1 MLQHWEFFVILT
13 LIFNVLFTQFYKKTT
28 ITVRKEGALT
38 VLLEW
43 LGSFCLL
50 FFLPFFSF
58 KFPNTLK
65 IFLYF
70 GIILLLYTISDR
82 ISTTVRRG
90 VEASVYGIIRQLS
103 SVFLFFFGIIFAK
116 EKMTIFS
123 LMGALLL
130 LLANFILLY
139 QKGKISFNRAIKLGI
154 LGSFIYAVAL
164 FIDINIAS
172 YFNLAFYVI
181 LSLFIPSLIILVFEK
196 ISFKD
201 IKMEI
206 KKGNKLYLFL
216 TAFSWGMS
224 ILTQLIAYQLGNITI
239 VAPFCAL
246 APVLNVFV
254 SYFFLKEKDRLFT
267 KIISGVL
274 ILLGI
279 ILIQM

>member
-1 MLQHWEFFVILT
+1 MLQHWGFFVILT

-28 ITVRKEGALT
+28 ITVCKEGALT

-43 LGSFCLL
+43 FGSFCLL
-50 FFLPFFSF
+50 FFLPFFSV
-58 KFPNTLK
+58 KFPNVLE
-65 IFLYF
+65 IFLCF

-139 QKGKISFNRAIKLGI
+139 QKGKFSFNRAIKLGI

-172 YFNLAFYVI
+172 YFNLAFYV
-181 LSLFIPSLIILVFEK
+181 
-196 ISFKD
+196 
-201 IKMEI
+201 M
-206 KKGNKLYLFL
+206 
-216 TAFSWGMS
+216 
-224 ILTQLIAYQLGNITI
+224 
-239 VAPFCAL
+239 
-246 APVLNVFV
+246 
-254 SYFFLKEKDRLFT
+254 
-267 KIISGVL
+267 
-274 ILLGI
+274 
-279 ILIQM
+279 

>member
-1 MLQHWEFFVILT
+1 M
-13 LIFNVLFTQFYKKTT
+13 
-28 ITVRKEGALT
+28 
-38 VLLEW
+38 LEW
-43 LGSFCLL
+43 IGSFCLL
-50 FFLPFFSF
+50 FFLPFFSV
-58 KFPNTLK
+58 KFPNALE
-65 IFLYF
+65 IFLCF

-139 QKGKISFNRAIKLGI
+139 QKGKFSFNRAIKLGI

-181 LSLFIPSLIILVFEK
+181 LSLFIPSLIILLFEK

-206 KKGNKLYLFL
+206 EKGNKLYLFL
-216 TAFSWGMS
+216 TSFSWGMS

-254 SYFFLKEKDRLFT
+254 SYFFLKEKERLFT

-274 ILLGI
+274 ILLEI